1 MKKVSIIIPIYNVE
15 KYLRKCVD
23 SVICQTYKNLEI
35 ILVDD
40 GSPDSCPEICDS
52 YVDLD
57 SRIKVIHKQNGGLS
71 DARNTGID
79 MSSGEYITFV
89 DSDDYIENDMIEIL
103 ISTLEENHCDISTCN
118 NLIVHS
124 DNIVTIAP
132 EQNITR
138 ILATENALENLFYKK
153 DISVMATAKLYK
165 KSLFKSIRFPIGK
178 LNEDL
183 ATTYK
188 LIAISKKIAVNSA
201 KKYYYLQRHDSI
213 MSSGFSAKRM
223 DSLKFAKEQ
232 IVFLEYAYP
241 SIVKSAQSQLFMTA
255 VAILLQLFP
264 DRARY
269 PKFYNECIHSV
280 KKLNKIVVH
289 DSRSSKK
296 QRLQAGVSMIS
307 VELFINLLSTY
318 RRFKSGRMT

>member
-165 KSLFKSIRFPIGK
+165 KSLFK
-178 LNEDL
+178 
-183 ATTYK
+183 
-188 LIAISKKIAVNSA
+188 
-201 KKYYYLQRHDSI
+201 
-213 MSSGFSAKRM
+213 
-223 DSLKFAKEQ
+223 
-232 IVFLEYAYP
+232 
-241 SIVKSAQSQLFMTA
+241 
-255 VAILLQLFP
+255 
-264 DRARY
+264 
-269 PKFYNECIHSV
+269 
-280 KKLNKIVVH
+280 
-289 DSRSSKK
+289 
-296 QRLQAGVSMIS
+296 
-307 VELFINLLSTY
+307 
-318 RRFKSGRMT
+318 